1 MVNDMEWLLI
11 SAVLSGVSQQEWPA
25 VVSNRLRDLGRTLMQ
40 DGAPVTDE
48 GMRRR
53 LLVELTSKL
62 EARVEFFRRMGAL

>member
-1 MVNDMEWLLI
+1 
-11 SAVLSGVSQQEWPA
+11 
-25 VVSNRLRDLGRTLMQ
+25 VVSNRLKDLGRTLMQ